1 MCVRDR
7 IRQCADILSFAIII
21 VMTLFTDIP
30 WSIGI
35 GTVIGMV
42 IFGPSL
48 GMFMKLFKR
57 MLVKEVSI

>member
-1 MCVRDR
+1 
-7 IRQCADILSFAIII
+7 
-21 VMTLFTDIP
+21 MTLFTDIP